1 MKNFFKSLSLKG
13 RIAVCSA
20 AVAFGNASTA
30 LAQANIGETVLNESA
45 DSMKNLVGSLV
56 RVLQVALGLG
66 ALVTL
71 VIVVFNLFKGERE
84 AAQKVAWW
92 VVGLALG
99 FALLT
104 VVATVIDRV

>member
-20 AVAFGNASTA
+20 AVALGNASTA
-30 LAQANIGETVLNESA
+30 FAQANIGEQVLDQSA
-45 DSMKNLVGSLV
+45 NSMVGLVNYLV

-84 AAQKVAWW
+84 AAQKIAWW

-104 VVATVIDRV
+104 VVANIINQV